1 MILTNKESITQKRI
15 AMTQVSLVIISWG
28 DRKIFTNFLN
38 YLIYLISP
46 YKGRMTFHA
55 KWLPPHLPSCLKAHD
70 FHPKRF
76 SSHFS
81 PAPLLGSARLSCKA
95 TSRGL
100 HALLCATICKFSK
113 KIFFIFRLPLI
124 YYHFESKIIINII
137 AEKYRNSEKILF
149 CIILF

>member
-1 MILTNKESITQKRI
+1 
-15 AMTQVSLVIISWG
+15 VSLVIISWG

-113 KIFFIFRLPLI
+113 KIFFYFSTSLDLLSLWVKDYYQYNSRKISKFGKDPILHYSILI
-124 YYHFESKIIINII
+124 IKKN
-137 AEKYRNSEKILF
+137 L
-149 CIILF
+149 